1 VISILSLLLVDGLF
15 GGEGKQGGRKQ
26 HGDARFKTSATT
38 EAGAADDM
46 RDKRIVFGTYA
57 ADSDALYWILVMVES
72 LRTFGGELRNA
83 PVWVYLP
90 DNHPEVEKSIRKGT
104 SPAGVAFKRSNTPT
118 DARQFWFSG
127 KVFAAALAESDAVG
141 RYQQLVWL
149 DPDVIFVKEPLAFLL
164 PDSISLGYRPVM
176 HKLIGSRYSDP
187 PDEFWSRAYE
197 KLGVSAASIF
207 AVQTPVDRETIRA
220 YFNAGLLVLRP
231 EMGVLRKWPECF
243 AILYTD
249 TVFVNW
255 CKQDQRKAIFLHQV
269 ALAGDI
275 LSTLRKGDMVELP
288 ATYNYSLF
296 LKDKYPSSERPV
308 SLDGVVLFRHEF
320 IISTHAGFEQVADSS
335 EICAWVRE
343 RIPKGK

>member
-1 VISILSLLLVDGLF
+1 
-15 GGEGKQGGRKQ
+15 
-26 HGDARFKTSATT
+26 
-38 EAGAADDM
+38 M

-57 ADSDALYWILVMVES
+57 ADGDALYWILVMVES

-90 DNHPEVEKSIRKGT
+90 DTQPEIEKSIETRPV
-104 SPAGVAFKRSNTPT
+104 PAGVTLKRSSTPA

-141 RYQQLVWL
+141 RYQLLVWL
-149 DPDVIFVKEPLAFLL
+149 DPDVIFVKEPRDFLL

-176 HKLIGSRYSDP
+176 HKLIGSRYSEP
-187 PDEFWSRAYE
+187 PDQFWTRVYD
-197 KLGVSAASIF
+197 KLGVASSSIF
-207 AVQTPVDRETIRA
+207 PVQTPIDQETIRA

-249 TVFVNW
+249 TVFVDW
-255 CKQDQRKAIFLHQV
+255 CKQDQKKAVFLHQV

-275 LSTLRKGDMVELP
+275 LLTLRKTDMVELP
-288 ATYNYSLF
+288 ATYNYPLF
-296 LKDKYPSSERPV
+296 LKDKYPASQRPA
-308 SLDGVVLFRHEF
+308 SLDDVVLFRHEF
-320 IISTHAGFEQVADSS
+320 IFSQPAVLEQVKDSS
-335 EICAWVRE
+335 RICQWVRE
-343 RIPKGK
+343 RIPNRK